1 MVPEVGPSDPPQITR
16 EFRGSLPVV
25 GAVAFVSNIVREGLE
40 SVDYPEHRRL
50 VALSDEYLVQ
60 EATLVKA
67 VPDDVW
73 IRNGF
78 DPLGPWEQAF
88 GRSGR

>member
-1 MVPEVGPSDPPQITR
+1 MSPEVGLSDPPQISR
-16 EFRGSLPVV
+16 EFRGTLPTA
-25 GAVAFVSNIVREGLE
+25 GAIAFVARIVREGLE
-40 SVDYPEHRRL
+40 SAEFPEYERL
-50 VALSDEYLVQ
+50 IALSDEYLVQ

-78 DPLGPWEQAF
+78 DPLGPWEPAS